1 MKNLARVCLAILV
14 LALVSSAT
22 AAPERV
28 LLKSVKM
35 AVLKVDGRPA
45 KIWNVFV
52 APDQQH
58 RVLLQLGS
66 RFLMLNTNDREV
78 LEVPADSLRVKGREI
93 VWERNAPA
101 SAEKEKKPEG
111 EAAAAKPAT
120 TGPVKEEKLLASADW
135 SIREVGPARVI
146 RLRLTVEGR
155 QIEVQLPIQPDL
167 RLLY

>member
-1 MKNLARVCLAILV
+1 MKNLLRACLALLV
-14 LALVSSAT
+14 LALVSSA
-22 AAPERV
+22 AAVPEKV
-28 LLKSVKM
+28 LLKSVKL

-52 APDQQH
+52 SPDQQH

-78 LEVPADSLRVKGREI
+78 LEVPGDSLRLNGRDI
-93 VWERNAPA
+93 VWDRSRPA
-101 SAEKEKKPEG
+101 AAGEKKPEG
-111 EAAAAKPAT
+111 EAAAKPAA
-120 TGPVKEEKLLASADW
+120 TGPVKEETLLASTDW

-146 RLRLTVEGR
+146 RLRLTAEGR